1 MDKTLLP
8 RTWSGLLFVAV
19 LLGAVCWCPES
30 ACAVLFLLA
39 LGVLREF
46 YGVWLQTSRKWKWLA
61 MLPGVYLLGVT
72 VFFLYGQAGPLWF
85 AGLVPV
91 MLVLMALELFSSGE
105 DPLRRLAVIWWGV
118 AYIAVPFAM
127 MMHLAT
133 LPDGQKLLP
142 GFFLLTW
149 VNDSG
154 AYLIGITF
162 GKHRLMPR
170 ISPLK
175 SWEGFWGGAVC
186 ALLLLVPD
194 KNFSDMCYGLEEVVI
209 FSLII
214 DIVVGGKRTSYQ
226 LLVLS
231 ERYEQIADHIIRNM
245 DRGVTVLKAQG
256 WFTKADRNV
265 LLILI
270 NQNQLSDLSRVIKE
284 IDPRAFMSISPT
296 HNVYG
301 EGFEEIKTGVSLK
314 KKKHDA
320 VQ

>member
-19 LLGAVCWCPES
+19 LLGAVCWRPES

-46 YGVWLQTSRKWKWLA
+46 YSVWLQTSLKWKWLA
-61 MLPGVYLLGVT
+61 MLPGVYLLGIT
-72 VFFLYGQAGPLWF
+72 CFFLYGQAGPLWF

-91 MLVLMALELFSSGE
+91 MLALMALELFSSDA

-133 LPDGQKLLP
+133 MPDGQRLLP

-149 VNDSG
+149 MNDSG

-186 ALLLLVPD
+186 ALLLSLLLSHWLKTLPLSGWLITAVLVVVFGVFGD
-194 KNFSDMCYGLEEVVI
+194 LFESMLKRYLGLKDSGH
-209 FSLII
+209 FMPGH
-214 DIVVGGKRTSYQ
+214 GGM
-226 LLVLS
+226 L
-231 ERYEQIADHIIRNM
+231 
-245 DRGVTVLKAQG
+245 DR
-256 WFTKADRNV
+256 F
-265 LLILI
+265 
-270 NQNQLSDLSRVIKE
+270 
-284 IDPRAFMSISPT
+284 
-296 HNVYG
+296 
-301 EGFEEIKTGVSLK
+301 
-314 KKKHDA
+314 DA
-320 VQ
+320 VLVSFPMVWLYLMIR